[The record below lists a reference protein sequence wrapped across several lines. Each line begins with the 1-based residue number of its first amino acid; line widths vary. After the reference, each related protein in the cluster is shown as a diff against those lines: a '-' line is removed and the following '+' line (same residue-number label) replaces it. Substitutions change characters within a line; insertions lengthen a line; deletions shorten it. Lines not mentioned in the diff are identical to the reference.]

1 VSRGVFVGVLA
12 LSGFAA
18 CAPPRLAQ
26 HTTRARSDL
35 GEGARIAVIEPAF
48 VLAAPAGTPEQEFIE
63 AEAELRRLYAGLA
76 GAGLGVPPGGAAT
89 ALYLLPDAGS
99 YQTFCVARWD
109 RPCVSDRG
117 FFVPSDGL
125 AVVDLVNGGTLTVL
139 HEAVHPLV
147 LARFPGIPTW
157 FYEGL
162 AALYETPRY
171 AKNGVLHGDRKA
183 RIGYI
188 PHEQRKLAPRARLD
202 TLFAMDE
209 TAFRKRE
216 SENYAVARFV
226 CLWLEEKGHLWPFFH
241 RFREIAWRDSGAQAF
256 RDVVGLTLAE
266 AQPVWESW
274 VIARIYE

>member
-1 VSRGVFVGVLA
+1 MSRGVFVGVLA

-48 VLAAPAGTPEQEFIE
+48 VLAAPSNVTEQVFVDTE
-63 AEAELRRLYAGLA
+63 AQLRRLYAGLV
-76 GAGLGVPPGGAAT
+76 GAGLDPPPSGAAT
-89 ALYLLPDAGS
+89 ALYLLPGAGS
-99 YQTFCVARWD
+99 YQTFCFTKWD
-109 RPCVSDRG
+109 KPCLSDRG
-117 FFVPSDGL
+117 FFVASDRL
-125 AVVDLVNGGTLTVL
+125 AVVDLANGGTLTVL

-147 LARFPGIPTW
+147 LAHFPGIPAW

-162 AALYETPRY
+162 SALFEVPRY
-171 AKNGVLHGDRKA
+171 EEGVLHGDRKA
-183 RIGYI
+183 RAGYL
-188 PHEQRKLAPRARLD
+188 PHEQKKLAPRVRLD
-202 TLFAMDE
+202 KLFAMDE
-209 TAFRKRE
+209 LAFRRDASE
-216 SENYAVARFV
+216 SYAIARFV
-226 CLWLEEKGHLWPFFH
+226 CLWLDEKGYLWPFFH